1 MQTEMQTEQSVLV
14 ADVQFRASAG
24 KTHGVG
30 STPGEALND
39 LLGRLGNAVMIPIV
53 IRPFNR
59 GDQYFTD
66 AQQQRLVSLR
76 SRLEELTPTERE
88 EWEQLVGTS
97 FDATIA
103 RAEAV
108 QISH

>member
-1 MQTEMQTEQSVLV
+1 MQTEQVMLTT
-14 ADVQFRASAG
+14 DVQFRASAG
-24 KTHGVG
+24 KSQGVG
-30 STPGEALND
+30 NTPGEALND
-39 LLGRLGNAVMIPIV
+39 LLGRLGDAVMIPIV

-66 AQQQRLVSLR
+66 AQQQRLVALR
-76 SRLEELTPTERE
+76 SRLEELAPAERE
-88 EWEQLVGTS
+88 EWEQLVEAS

-108 QISH
+108 RSNH